1 MAISKAFKQS
11 LIKEFGESEKNTG
24 SVEVQIAIL
33 TAEINA
39 ITAHVSTNKKDFS
52 TKRGLFK
59 KVSQRR
65 SLLNYLERT
74 DIEKYRALVKKLEIR
89 K

>member
-1 MAISKAFKQS
+1 MSISKAFKQQ
-11 LIKEFGESEKNTG
+11 LIKEFGTSEKNTG
-24 SVEVQIAIL
+24 STEVQIAIL

-39 ITAHVSTNKKDFS
+39 ITAHANNNKKDFS
-52 TKRGLFK
+52 SKRGLFK

-65 SLLNYLERT
+65 AFLDYLQKK

>member
-1 MAISKAFKQS
+1 MAISKAFKQQ
-11 LIKEFGESEKNTG
+11 LVKEFGGSEKNTG

>member
-1 MAISKAFKQS
+1 MGISKAFKQQ
-11 LIKEFGESEKNTG
+11 LVQEFSGSDKNTG

-39 ITAHVSTNKKDFS
+39 ITNHVSGNKKDFS
-52 TKRGLFK
+52 SKRGLFK

-65 SLLNYLERT
+65 SLLNYLERK
-74 DIEKYRALVKKLEIR
+74 DIEKYRALIKKLDIR

>member
-1 MAISKAFKQS
+1 MAISKAFKQQ
-11 LIKEFGESEKNTG
+11 LVKEFGGSDKNTG
-24 SVEVQIAIL
+24 SIEVQIAIL

-39 ITAHVSTNKKDFS
+39 ITTHVSTNKKDFS

>member
-1 MAISKAFKQS
+1 MAISKAFKQQ
-11 LIKEFGESEKNTG
+11 LVKEFGGSDKNTG

-39 ITAHVSTNKKDFS
+39 ITTHVSTNKKDFS

>member
-1 MAISKAFKQS
+1 MAISKAFKQQ
-11 LIKEFGESEKNTG
+11 LVKEFGGTEKNTG

>member
-1 MAISKAFKQS
+1 MAISKAFKQQ
-11 LIKEFGESEKNTG
+11 LVKEFGGSEKNTG

-39 ITAHVSTNKKDFS
+39 ITVHVSTNKKDFS

>member
-1 MAISKAFKQS
+1 MAISKVFKQQ
-11 LIKEFGESEKNTG
+11 LVKEFGGSEKNTG
-24 SVEVQIAIL
+24 SVEVQIALL
-33 TAEINA
+33 TGEIIA
-39 ITAHVSTNKKDFS
+39 ITAHVANHKKDFS

-74 DIEKYRALVKKLEIR
+74 DIEKYRALIKKLEIR
-89 K
+89 R

>member
-11 LIKEFGESEKNTG
+11 LIKEFGGSDTNTG

-39 ITAHVSTNKKDFS
+39 ITTHVSTNKKDFS

-74 DIEKYRALVKKLEIR
+74 DVEKYRALVKKLEIR

>member
-11 LIKEFGESEKNTG
+11 LVKEFGGAEKNTG
-24 SVEVQIAIL
+24 STEVQIAIL

-39 ITAHVSTNKKDFS
+39 ITAHVSTNQKDFS

>member
-1 MAISKAFKQS
+1 MAITKAFKQQ
-11 LIKEFGESEKNTG
+11 LVKEFGGSDKNTG
-24 SVEVQIAIL
+24 STEVQIAIL

-39 ITAHVSTNKKDFS
+39 ITNHIASNKKDFS